1 MNIKNVDV
9 NQIDSS
15 ILRNYFSSLKLEC
28 AKECSVYIDG
38 MRIDYSPREIVLI
51 EIIERLL
58 RESENRIIE
67 SLKKK

>member
-1 MNIKNVDV
+1 MNIKNVNV

-15 ILRNYFSSLKLEC
+15 ILRNYFGSLKLEYG
-28 AKECSVYIDG
+28 KECVVYIDG

-51 EIIERLL
+51 EIMERLIK
-58 RESENRIIE
+58 ESENRIIE